1 MSDSTGGQQDE
12 RQSERKDS
20 VDAVDERNEA
30 REINES
36 NDQPDQINLNHF
48 KSIGEVERILEKCIS
63 IAKENQHMINETCNH
78 IINRNR
84 KRNKDD
90 FDLVTVMQ
98 IGYPIYVEILSDF
111 IENIITTTDQKKTEK
126 LVTFLLICKE
136 LEANNKRI
144 EQLNGELK
152 QLILPGVNRF
162 LDL

>member
-1 MSDSTGGQQDE
+1 MSDSTGEQPDE
-12 RQSERKDS
+12 RQASALD
-20 VDAVDERNEA
+20 DEPNEA
-30 REINES
+30 CETNES
-36 NDQPDQINLNHF
+36 ASEPINSNHF
-48 KSIGEVERILEKCIS
+48 QSVHEVERILEKCIS
-63 IAKENQHMINETCNH
+63 IAKDNQNMINQTCNH

-111 IENIITTTDQKKTEK
+111 IDNIITTANQKKTEK
-126 LVTFLLICKE
+126 LVTFMLICKE

>member
-1 MSDSTGGQQDE
+1 MSNSSEQSPDE
-12 RQSERKDS
+12 REA
-20 VDAVDERNEA
+20 DAVEPNET
-30 REINES
+30 NES
-36 NDQPDQINLNHF
+36 ASEPAEPISSSHF
-48 KSIGEVERILEKCIS
+48 KSVHEVERILEKCIS

-111 IENIITTTDQKKTEK
+111 IDNIITTDNQKKTEK

-152 QLILPGVNRF
+152 QLILPSVNRF

>member
-1 MSDSTGGQQDE
+1 MSNSSEEQRPTPTETVEPNETETESASGPPDPI
-12 RQSERKDS
+12 QS
-20 VDAVDERNEA
+20 N
-30 REINES
+30 
-36 NDQPDQINLNHF
+36 PF
-48 KSIGEVERILEKCIS
+48 KSIIEVERILEKCIS

-111 IENIITTTDQKKTEK
+111 IDNIITTADQKKTEK

-144 EQLNGELK
+144 EQLNSELK
-152 QLILPGVNRF
+152 QLILPSVNRF